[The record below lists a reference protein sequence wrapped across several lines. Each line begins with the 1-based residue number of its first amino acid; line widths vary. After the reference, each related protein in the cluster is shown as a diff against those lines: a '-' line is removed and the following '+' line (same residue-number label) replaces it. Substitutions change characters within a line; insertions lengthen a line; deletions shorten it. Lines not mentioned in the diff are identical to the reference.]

1 MYIVVRFPWIH
12 PINFFVIESLDAALQ
27 KPIFNFGSQSI
38 TIKLKQKKKGGRNL
52 RNILYMYRIL
62 TSTKST
68 TEDGS

>member
-1 MYIVVRFPWIH
+1 M
-12 PINFFVIESLDAALQ
+12 IESLAAALQ

-38 TIKLKQKKKGGRNL
+38 TIKLKQKQKGGRNL
-52 RNILYMYRIL
+52 RNTLYMYRIL